1 VDLSIMN
8 KQVGDVSVVA
18 LKGRIVLGEGSSS
31 LRERIKSLVVDG
43 KKKIVLNMA
52 NVTYIDSAGLGILV
66 GAHVSAKN
74 HGTALYLSDLGNK
87 FHEVLQVTRLLTVFN
102 VFATEVQAISGFRVA
117 ALAVAAKAN

>member
-1 VDLSIMN
+1 MDLSIMN

-31 LRERIKSLVVDG
+31 LSARIKSLLGDG
-43 KKKIVLNMA
+43 KKKIVLKME

-74 HGTALYLSDLGNK
+74 QSTVLYLSDLGNK
-87 FHEVLQVTRLLTVFN
+87 AREVVEVTRLLTVFN
-102 VFATEVQAISGFRVA
+102 VFATEVQAISEFRAV

>member
-1 VDLSIMN
+1 MN

-52 NVTYIDSAGLGILV
+52 NVT
-66 GAHVSAKN
+66 
-74 HGTALYLSDLGNK
+74 
-87 FHEVLQVTRLLTVFN
+87 
-102 VFATEVQAISGFRVA
+102 
-117 ALAVAAKAN
+117 

>member
-1 VDLSIMN
+1 MN
-8 KQVGDVSVVA
+8 KQVGDISVVT

-66 GAHVSAKN
+66 GAQVSAKN
-74 HGTALYLSDLGNK
+74 QGTALYLSDLGNK

-102 VFATEVQAISGFRVA
+102 VFPTEVQAISEFRA
-117 ALAVAAKAN
+117 PALAVAAKTN